1 MTTMHDFTLQNTL
14 FLFFHILFTSW
25 LHPTYL
31 RIPQCLPLYTP
42 RCRIQLK
49 DYGSPK
55 NQSRPTFKAILWET
69 ISILW
74 LDPHYSILFQ
84 WIQKS
89 PDSENQVPSPLQYWP
104 YQPLEIPSIFFLFF
118 LAPSQWPELLILSDS
133 TLRSMS
139 EWTLTWVFPHLVSA
153 RAFQWCLR

>member
-1 MTTMHDFTLQNTL
+1 
-14 FLFFHILFTSW
+14 
-25 LHPTYL
+25 
-31 RIPQCLPLYTP
+31 
-42 RCRIQLK
+42 
-49 DYGSPK
+49 
-55 NQSRPTFKAILWET
+55 
-69 ISILW
+69 
-74 LDPHYSILFQ
+74 
-84 WIQKS
+84 
-89 PDSENQVPSPLQYWP
+89 LQYWP